1 MKKVLLSAFAAAF
14 VCGAHAEEAT
24 LDVAAL
30 DGFYLGGGLGLY
42 DGGVRTETTDATA
55 AAEIG
60 LDTNDHATELMLS
73 LVAGCGKVF
82 KEKFYFGL
90 EAGAD
95 FARNNNFHHE
105 GYSSLVQDR
114 VFSVTSRVN
123 GIIPMV
129 ALRFGYV
136 ACNTM
141 TYLKAGAFWTKAKTT
156 YNEVDLAAPNSFGPF
171 EGSVSKLTP
180 FVALGCEKAINANMR
195 CRLEAEYRIRTHND
209 FTYNAGALGNYT
221 VKVENKDAF
230 AVRAYVVRSFS
241 LGN

>member
-42 DGGVRTETTDATA
+42 DGGVRTETTA
-55 AAEIG
+55 AVSAYDIG

-73 LVAGCGKVF
+73 LVAGWGKVF

-105 GYSSLVQDR
+105 GMVAGNGNRYFTVA
-114 VFSVTSRVN
+114 SRIN

-136 ACNTM
+136 ACNAM
-141 TYLKAGAFWTKAKTT
+141 TYLKAGAFWTKAKTEYIDDDGAAAH
-156 YNEVDLAAPNSFGPF
+156 YNQ
-171 EGSVSKLTP
+171 GSVSKLTP

-209 FTYNAGALGNYT
+209 FTYNIPNIGNYT

-230 AVRAYVVRSFS
+230 AVRAYVVRSFA

>member
-42 DGGVRTETTDATA
+42 DGGVRTETTAAPT

-73 LVAGCGKVF
+73 LVAGWGKVF

-105 GYSSLVQDR
+105 GLYADAANR
-114 VFSVTSRVN
+114 FFSVTSRVN
-123 GIIPMV
+123 GIIPMG

-136 ACNTM
+136 ACNAM
-141 TYLKAGAFWTKAKTT
+141 TYLKAGAFWTKAKTEYLDT
-156 YNEVDLAAPNSFGPF
+156 DGGGVVRGSGS
-171 EGSVSKLTP
+171 GSVSKLTP
-180 FVALGCEKAINANMR
+180 FVALGCEKAINAKMR

-209 FTYNAGALGNYT
+209 FTYDAGGNYT

-230 AVRAYVVRSFS
+230 AVRAYVVRSFA